1 MLSSCVCLLVC
12 PSVCLSQAGIVAKRL
27 EESSWFLA
35 WRLPSN
41 YPTLCCKEIWASPE
55 IRVLPSGAMSQL
67 QKISSRQVD
76 RVVNKT
82 RRRRRSSLLTTP
94 IGQSTHRGSLPR
106 VGRLQ
111 PSNSI
116 TAICCAFVVQ
126 VAPTVVREIS
136 TDPARRAVPL
146 R

>member
-1 MLSSCVCLLVC
+1 MAQ
-12 PSVCLSQAGIVAKRL
+12 P
-27 EESSWFLA
+27 
-35 WRLPSN
+35 
-41 YPTLCCKEIWASPE
+41 
-55 IRVLPSGAMSQL
+55 

-76 RVVNKT
+76 RLVNKT
-82 RRRRRSSLLTTP
+82 RRRRSSLLTTP

-116 TAICCAFVVQ
+116 TAICCAFVAQ

-136 TDPARRAVPL
+136 TDPARRAVRL

>member
-1 MLSSCVCLLVC
+1 
-12 PSVCLSQAGIVAKRL
+12 
-27 EESSWFLA
+27 
-35 WRLPSN
+35 
-41 YPTLCCKEIWASPE
+41 
-55 IRVLPSGAMSQL
+55 MSQL

-111 PSNSI
+111 PYNSI
-116 TAICCAFVVQ
+116 TAICCAFVAQ
-126 VAPTVVREIS
+126 VAPTVVREIL
-136 TDPARRAVPL
+136 TDPARRAVRL